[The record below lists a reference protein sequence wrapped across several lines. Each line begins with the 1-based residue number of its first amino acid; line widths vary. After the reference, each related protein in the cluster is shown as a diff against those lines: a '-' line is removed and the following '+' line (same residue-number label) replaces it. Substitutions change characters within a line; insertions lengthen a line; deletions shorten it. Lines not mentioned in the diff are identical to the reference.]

1 MAREQDHVAHSM
13 PSRNLPKLLDETFV
27 IYGRHFWRFASLA
40 AFVQI
45 PVSLVTLAVFLMD
58 DDSGAAFFALFML
71 GSLGTIFV
79 YGAVVYAVGQQYVSG
94 GISVR
99 ACYARAWWRVVS
111 LAVYALIL
119 SGITYGI
126 LLSLAHVTQLVV
138 VASVALVAIV
148 VIVHMSM
155 AVQAAI
161 VQGYKT
167 AGALKRSYSLVRGK
181 WWRIFGIL
189 LVIGLVATGL
199 GIVASIPFAIPL
211 MVLGADPG
219 SQAANYIQA
228 LGGLAV
234 RTFVLPVIFI
244 AGTLLYYDL
253 RVREEEY
260 DLTKLTQEM
269 GLAAV

>member
-1 MAREQDHVAHSM
+1 
-13 PSRNLPKLLDETFV
+13 
-27 IYGRHFWRFASLA
+27 
-40 AFVQI
+40 
-45 PVSLVTLAVFLMD
+45 
-58 DDSGAAFFALFML
+58 
-71 GSLGTIFV
+71 
-79 YGAVVYAVGQQYVSG
+79 
-94 GISVR
+94 
-99 ACYARAWWRVVS
+99 
-111 LAVYALIL
+111 
-119 SGITYGI
+119 
-126 LLSLAHVTQLVV
+126 VTQLVV
-138 VASVALVAIV
+138 VASVAFVAIV

>member
-45 PVSLVTLAVFLMD
+45 PVSLVTLAVFLMV
-58 DDSGAAFFALFML
+58 DDSAAAFFALFML

-138 VASVALVAIV
+138 VAFVAIV

>member
-1 MAREQDHVAHSM
+1 M

-45 PVSLVTLAVFLMD
+45 PVSLVTLAVFLMV
-58 DDSGAAFFALFML
+58 DDSAAAFFALFML

-126 LLSLAHVTQLVV
+126 LLSLAHVTFP
-138 VASVALVAIV
+138 
-148 VIVHMSM
+148 
-155 AVQAAI
+155 
-161 VQGYKT
+161 
-167 AGALKRSYSLVRGK
+167 
-181 WWRIFGIL
+181 WR
-189 LVIGLVATGL
+189 T
-199 GIVASIPFAIPL
+199 
-211 MVLGADPG
+211 
-219 SQAANYIQA
+219 
-228 LGGLAV
+228 
-234 RTFVLPVIFI
+234 
-244 AGTLLYYDL
+244 
-253 RVREEEY
+253 
-260 DLTKLTQEM
+260 
-269 GLAAV
+269 